1 MTNSTSQTTTKNRR
15 QFLRIPAQCRI
26 VAQKILF
33 SAKADT
39 ETLGEARN
47 IGAGGLLFVSKA
59 GYHKD
64 DLFKV
69 TISLPRWKKHH
80 PQFLRVY
87 EDDITSPMTAVCQVT
102 RTEQLPDGTYE
113 IGAKFVNIYEDDRTG
128 LQRFIEVEAERL
140 GLTTA

>member
-1 MTNSTSQTTTKNRR
+1 MAISATQTTTKNRR
-15 QFLRIPAQCRI
+15 QFVRIPAHCQ
-26 VAQKILF
+26 VMTQKILF

-47 IGAGGLLFVSKA
+47 IGAGGLLFVAKSD
-59 GYHKD
+59 YRED

-69 TISLPRWKKHH
+69 TITMPRWKKHH

-87 EDDITSPMTAVCQVT
+87 EDDMTSSMTAVCQVT
-102 RTEQLPDGTYE
+102 RTTQLPDGSYE
-113 IGAKFVNIYEDDRTG
+113 VGAKFVNIYEDDRTG

-140 GLTTA
+140 GVAKA